1 MPILWVGSARPYI
14 LSGLVKDTIAM
25 GGKSRKRTRAAKQTL
40 PEVVPAYPL
49 LPPVRP
55 GLSYTL
61 TLDVKGIEALIRLEE
76 ARRRP
81 LADPE
86 LKNRTPT
93 RSRKRLTR

>member
-1 MPILWVGSARPYI
+1 MN
-14 LSGLVKDTIAM
+14 
-25 GGKSRKRTRAAKQTL
+25 RKRTRPGRTKQAL

-49 LPPVRP
+49 LQRVRP

-86 LKNRTPT
+86 LKSRTPT
-93 RSRKRLTR
+93 RSGKRLMCDDGCG